1 MYVQYYVDYMSP
13 YKETLLVWQI
23 GAVSVASPLAPHTT
37 LSTGMLWKLLRVSP
51 WLLASEMRCCIAT
64 IGLCRLALVQKCPSV
79 MLIWQAHACMLVA
92 IQPGTSWWYRVVLFD
107 VSTLTPAFCIPYEF
121 PIWNRNGIILVRFV
135 ASRSL
140 LLSLCFFFW
149 KNARLLTS

>member
-1 MYVQYYVDYMSP
+1 
-13 YKETLLVWQI
+13 
-23 GAVSVASPLAPHTT
+23 
-37 LSTGMLWKLLRVSP
+37 
-51 WLLASEMRCCIAT
+51 
-64 IGLCRLALVQKCPSV
+64 
-79 MLIWQAHACMLVA
+79 MLVA

-140 LLSLCFFFW
+140 LLSLCFFFFERMQGYSQASSMYILYLANLQYGVPFPIHSW
-149 KNARLLTS
+149 

>member
-1 MYVQYYVDYMSP
+1 
-13 YKETLLVWQI
+13 
-23 GAVSVASPLAPHTT
+23 
-37 LSTGMLWKLLRVSP
+37 
-51 WLLASEMRCCIAT
+51 
-64 IGLCRLALVQKCPSV
+64 
-79 MLIWQAHACMLVA
+79 MLVA

-140 LLSLCFFFW
+140 LLSLCFFFFLKECKVTHKLVVCTYYILANLQYGVPFPIHSW
-149 KNARLLTS
+149 